1 MRVRVESRDR
11 IRGVASVNGCGLGYV
26 LVAVY
31 QQYAVTAA
39 AIVVTGDKWSA
50 DDKCLAD
57 VSPMGMGMGINRG
70 VGTKEA
76 QVCTRSR
83 STMTSLRVQR
93 PFPARKKQ

>member
-57 VSPMGMGMGINRG
+57 VSPMGMGINRG